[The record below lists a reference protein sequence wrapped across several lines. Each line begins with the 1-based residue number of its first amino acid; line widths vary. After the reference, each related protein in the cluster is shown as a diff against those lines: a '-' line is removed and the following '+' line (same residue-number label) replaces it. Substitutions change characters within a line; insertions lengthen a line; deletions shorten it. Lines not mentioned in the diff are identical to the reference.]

1 MFFDGIKHT
10 LRWEWTTCFILHGVT
25 CCELIG
31 IGKCPPQ
38 VCAIL
43 TDKGDDEV
51 ATVVIGCHLDLTP
64 TDRHFITISDG
75 SDVFRRG
82 VIAVADGLQIRLVV
96 IQGADISDH
105 IYNRGGDPTVVF
117 QLIKLYV

>member
-1 MFFDGIKHT
+1 M
-10 LRWEWTTCFILHGVT
+10 
-25 CCELIG
+25 
-31 IGKCPPQ
+31 
-38 VCAIL
+38 
-43 TDKGDDEV
+43 
-51 ATVVIGCHLDLTP
+51 IGCHLDLVP
-64 TDRHFITISDG
+64 TDGHFITIADG

-105 IYNRGGDPTVVF
+105 IYNRWGDPTVVF